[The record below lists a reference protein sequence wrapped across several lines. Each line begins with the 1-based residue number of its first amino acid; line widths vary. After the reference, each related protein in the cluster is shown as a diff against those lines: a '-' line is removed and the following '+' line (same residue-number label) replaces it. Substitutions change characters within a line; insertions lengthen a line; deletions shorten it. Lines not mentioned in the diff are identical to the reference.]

1 MVLIGEEKMISACKN
16 TVIIY
21 NPRDGPIKERGKA
34 YIFHSKYA
42 LRIQAALYLQI
53 LYFCLKA
60 LLSNRSLNQVSV
72 YHLS

>member
-1 MVLIGEEKMISACKN
+1 MLIGKEKMISACKN

-21 NPRDGPIKERGKA
+21 NPREGPIKEREKA
-34 YIFHSKYA
+34 YIFNSKA
-42 LRIQAALYLQI
+42 CLRIQAALYLQI

-60 LLSNRSLNQVSV
+60 LLSNTSLSQVFM